1 VTLPTSTYQEQA
13 FNFIKMGILTRSY
26 KPGEYITD
34 KQIADSMNISRTPVR
49 EAFHRLANEGLL
61 INEARRGWRV
71 YSLSLDDIH
80 EIFDIKTAL
89 EGMLAG
95 KAAQCQDGVLRADLQ
110 AALEEMEFATSQNDT
125 EAWFAADEKL
135 HNTIFSMAQN
145 ERAERTIRN
154 LNDQWH
160 RLRIGFA
167 AMQSRM
173 TTSIDEHKLIAKSI
187 LDGDADAADQDMQD
201 HLNRVRDDLARL
213 LENLVLPFVENGV

>member
-1 VTLPTSTYQEQA
+1 
-13 FNFIKMGILTRSY
+13 
-26 KPGEYITD
+26 
-34 KQIADSMNISRTPVR
+34 
-49 EAFHRLANEGLL
+49 
-61 INEARRGWRV
+61 
-71 YSLSLDDIH
+71 
-80 EIFDIKTAL
+80 
-89 EGMLAG
+89 MLAG

-110 AALEEMEFATSQNDT
+110 AALEEMEFATLQNDT

-135 HNTIFSMAQN
+135 HNTIFSMVQN

-187 LDGDADAADQDMQD
+187 LDGDADAADQAMQD